1 MIQKGKSMK
10 KLSIKT
16 LKRVRNSIILIGILI
31 SFLIWLAM
39 PAVFRNTKI
48 FHVGSG
54 TYGHKAGALL
64 GVALPLLTFVATL
77 FSKLNKPE
85 FHAEGDEEYQKAEL
99 ERIQREELFIEIGT
113 ATFLSLI
120 AIAIMLV
127 SLGLK

>member
-1 MIQKGKSMK
+1 MK

-31 SFLIWLAM
+31 SCLIWLAM

-77 FSKLNKPE
+77 FSKVNKPE
-85 FHAEGDEEYQKAEL
+85 FHAEGDEEFQKAEL
-99 ERIQREELFIEIGT
+99 ERIQKEELLIEIGT
-113 ATFLSLI
+113 ATFLSLM
-120 AIAIMLV
+120 AIVCMLV
-127 SLGLK
+127 SLSLK

>member
-1 MIQKGKSMK
+1 MK

-16 LKRVRNSIILIGILI
+16 LKRVRNSIILIGMLV

-77 FSKLNKPE
+77 FSKVNKPE
-85 FHAEGDEEYQKAEL
+85 FHAEGDEEFQKAEL
-99 ERIQREELFIEIGT
+99 ERIQKEELIIEIGT
-113 ATFLSLI
+113 SIFLSLT
-120 AIAIMLV
+120 AIGIMV
-127 SLGLK
+127 ICQWVK

>member
-1 MIQKGKSMK
+1 MK

-39 PAVFRNTKI
+39 PAVFQNTKF

-77 FSKLNKPE
+77 FFKVNKPE
-85 FHAEGDEEYQKAEL
+85 FHAEGDEEFQKAEL
-99 ERIQREELFIEIGT
+99 ERIQKEELLIEIGT
-113 ATFLSLI
+113 ATFLSLM
-120 AIAIMLV
+120 AIVCMLV

>member
-1 MIQKGKSMK
+1 MK

-54 TYGHKAGALL
+54 TYGHKSGALL

-77 FSKLNKPE
+77 FSKVNKPE
-85 FHAEGDEEYQKAEL
+85 FHAEGDEEFQKAEL
-99 ERIQREELFIEIGT
+99 ERIQKEELLIEIGT
-113 ATFLSLI
+113 ATFLSLM
-120 AIAIMLV
+120 AIVCMLV
-127 SLGLK
+127 SLSLK

>member
-1 MIQKGKSMK
+1 MK

-48 FHVGSG
+48 FHVGSD

-77 FSKLNKPE
+77 FSKVNKPE
-85 FHAEGDEEYQKAEL
+85 FHAEGDEEFQKAEL
-99 ERIQREELFIEIGT
+99 ERIQKEELLIEIGT
-113 ATFLSLI
+113 ATFLSLM
-120 AIAIMLV
+120 AIVCMLV
-127 SLGLK
+127 SLSLKL

>member
-1 MIQKGKSMK
+1 MK

-64 GVALPLLTFVATL
+64 GVALPLLTYLATFL
-77 FSKLNKPE
+77 SKLNKPE
-85 FHAEGDEEYQKAEL
+85 FHAEGDEE
-99 ERIQREELFIEIGT
+99 
-113 ATFLSLI
+113 
-120 AIAIMLV
+120 
-127 SLGLK
+127 

>member
-1 MIQKGKSMK
+1 MK

-48 FHVGSG
+48 FHVGSS

-64 GVALPLLTFVATL
+64 CVALPLLTFVATL
-77 FSKLNKPE
+77 FSKVNKPE
-85 FHAEGDEEYQKAEL
+85 FHAEGDEEFQKAEL
-99 ERIQREELFIEIGT
+99 ERIQKEELLIEIGT
-113 ATFLSLI
+113 ATFLSLM
-120 AIAIMLV
+120 AIVCMLV
-127 SLGLK
+127 SLSLK

>member
-1 MIQKGKSMK
+1 MK

-77 FSKLNKPE
+77 FSKVNKPE
-85 FHAEGDEEYQKAEL
+85 FHAEGDEEFQKAEL
-99 ERIQREELFIEIGT
+99 ERIQKEELLIEIGM
-113 ATFLSLI
+113 ATFLSLM
-120 AIAIMLV
+120 AIVCMLV
-127 SLGLK
+127 SLSLKL